1 MTLIRSA
8 LVIPWVKYKFAVM
21 ALLLTT
27 LPMPTQAVVP
37 VKIGTPAQNDN
48 LTSPAGSYDYTPTLQ
63 LEPRVPPTSYKS
75 AVKKG
80 REMWAMIEDPLKT
93 KQSTWAATDV
103 SKWGWS
109 VKFDKNIEVF
119 KDKTS
124 GLEAALA
131 ALQVSPETSSTI
143 RLEHNKDVTING
155 VEYPVCI
162 KSQSA
167 EEERAYYLTRNI
179 LLIYLRRLP
188 MPNTAASTIPPK
200 ESSLLLIDTVPTIAK
215 PHPVISPT
223 ANPLYPF
230 FNTGRI

>member
-48 LTSPAGSYDYTPTLQ
+48 LTSPAGSYDYIPTLL

-143 RLEHNKDVTING
+143 RLEHNKYVTIKG
-155 VEYPVCI
+155 VEYPVCM
-162 KSQSA
+162 KSHSA
-167 EEERAYYLTRNI
+167 EEEEKA
-179 LLIYLRRLP
+179 
-188 MPNTAASTIPPK
+188 
-200 ESSLLLIDTVPTIAK
+200 
-215 PHPVISPT
+215 H
-223 ANPLYPF
+223 
-230 FNTGRI
+230 

>member
-93 KQSTWAATDV
+93 KQSTWAATDM

-155 VEYPVCI
+155 VEYPVCKI
-162 KSQSA
+162 EVTISRRRRESILPNQKHLT
-167 EEERAYYLTRNI
+167 YLLT
-179 LLIYLRRLP
+179 
-188 MPNTAASTIPPK
+188 
-200 ESSLLLIDTVPTIAK
+200 
-215 PHPVISPT
+215 
-223 ANPLYPF
+223 
-230 FNTGRI
+230 